1 MRGCSLE
8 VKSMPKKYLDSQS
21 RIQTIFQYKINMIYE
36 ADIPSVNIRQEQ
48 TGVSIEMN
56 LTSSLNEV
64 CEIFC
69 FVPHDNYFKESELH
83 DIAVTE
89 ISYVAIDFLF
99 FLGKRIGNRYLK
111 ILSDGNEQSELQW
124 VKDIIPQARE
134 VYNNFKFSYVF
145 PINDKTQIAYQA
157 EWREIITNL
166 RKAMWQSYA
175 KDYYCKEFMKGTL
188 DLLNVRRVLLK

>member
-1 MRGCSLE
+1 ME
-8 VKSMPKKYLDSQS
+8 VKSMPRKYLDSQS

-36 ADIPSVNIRQEQ
+36 AGIPSVNIRQEQ
-48 TGVSIEMN
+48 TGVSIEIN

-69 FVPHDNYFKESELH
+69 FVPHDSYFKESELH
-83 DIAVTE
+83 DISITE

-124 VKDIIPQARE
+124 VKDIIAQARE

-145 PINDKTQIAYQA
+145 PINDKTQMAYQV

-188 DLLNVRRVLLK
+188 DLLNIQKIVLR